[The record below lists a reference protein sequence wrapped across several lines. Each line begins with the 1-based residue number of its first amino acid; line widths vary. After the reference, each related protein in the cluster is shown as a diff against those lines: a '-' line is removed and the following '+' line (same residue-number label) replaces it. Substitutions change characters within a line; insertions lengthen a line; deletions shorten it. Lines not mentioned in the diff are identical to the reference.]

1 MIVGILGG
9 GQLARMLA
17 LAGYPLGLKFRFL
30 DPSPEAC
37 AGHLGGQVIA
47 GFADHAAVLR
57 LADAAHVVTFEFE
70 NVPAQTLAFLPERVP
85 TYPPAEALAVA
96 QDRLREKALFRDL
109 GIATARFAA
118 VDNPNDLASALDRV
132 GLPAILKTRTLGY
145 DGKGQVTLRAPSD
158 AQPAW
163 ARLGGVPCTLEELVA
178 FDRELSII
186 AVRGR
191 NGETAFYPIAENLH
205 RHGILH
211 LSRCRPQD
219 PMQAEAEDAVR
230 RLLDAFGY
238 VGVLALEIFQVGGR
252 LLANEIAPRVH
263 NTGHWTIE
271 GAVTSQFENHLRA
284 ILGYPLGSTA
294 AHGPAA
300 MVNLVGQLPDLGRVL
315 AVPGAHVHVYG
326 KEPRPGRKL
335 GHVTLCTAREDEL
348 DALLDEVLR
357 QVGEP

>member
-17 LAGYPLGLKFRFL
+17 LAGYPLGFKFRFL

-37 AGHLGGQVIA
+37 AGHLGGLVTA
-47 GFADHAAVLR
+47 GFADHAAVQR

-85 TYPPAEALAVA
+85 TFPPAEALAVA
-96 QDRLREKALFRDL
+96 QDRLREKTLFSEL
-109 GIATARFAA
+109 GIPTARFAA
-118 VDNPNDLASALDRV
+118 ADAAEDLGPALDRV

-145 DGKGQVTLRAPSD
+145 DGKGQAVLGETAD
-158 AQPAW
+158 AQSAW
-163 ARLGGVPCTLEELVA
+163 TRLGGVPCTLEELVP
-178 FDRELSII
+178 FDRELSIV

-191 NGETAFYPIAENLH
+191 TGETAFYPVAENRH
-205 RHGILH
+205 RHGILWV
-211 LSRCRPQD
+211 SRCRPQD
-219 PMQAEAEDAVR
+219 PLQTRAEDLVR
-230 RLLDAFGY
+230 RLLESFDY
-238 VGVLALEIFQVGGR
+238 VGVLALELFQVGDR

-294 AHGPAA
+294 PIGHAA
-300 MVNLVGQLPDLGRVL
+300 MVNLIGDLPDLGLLLR
-315 AVPGAHVHVYG
+315 VPGVHVHVYG

-335 GHVTLCTAREDEL
+335 GHVTLCTAQEAHLE
-348 DALLDEVLR
+348 ALLGEVMH
-357 QVGEP
+357 QVAAP